1 MWLHAA
7 TANIDRVCSDDPSEH
22 AEPVKHLVRW
32 SVPGGG
38 VWIREVDH
46 VPRSGRISTEK
57 GCAQVVAAK
66 THVDD
71 SDTGTSADSLA
82 NVMA

>member
-22 AEPVKHLVRW
+22 AEPVVDLVRW
-32 SVPGGG
+32 PALSGG
-38 VWIREVDH
+38 VWIREVH
-46 VPRSGRISTEK
+46 HMFSGREGYRK
-57 GCAQVVAAK
+57 KKVVTAK

-71 SDTGTSADSLA
+71 SDTGTCADSLA
-82 NVMA
+82 NVIA

>member
-7 TANIDRVCSDDPSEH
+7 TANFDRVCSDDPSEH
-22 AEPVKHLVRW
+22 AEPVIHLVGW
-32 SVPGGG
+32 SVPSGG
-38 VWIREVDH
+38 VWIREVHH
-46 VPRSGRISTEK
+46 VPRSGRISEEK
-57 GCAQVVAAK
+57 GCGHTK

-71 SDTGTSADSLA
+71 SDTGTCADGLA

>member
-32 SVPGGG
+32 SVPSGG
-38 VWIREVDH
+38 VWIREVHH
-46 VPRSGRISTEK
+46 VSREGYQK
-57 GCAQVVAAK
+57 KKVVAAK

-71 SDTGTSADSLA
+71 SDTGTCADSLA